1 MLENYIKITFRNILK
16 NKVYSLINISGLAI
30 GITCCLLTI
39 LYIQD
44 ERSYDKHHPEAYSIY
59 RVATILKMG
68 GDPSRMATSPG
79 PLAFTLKQEYPE
91 IEQVTR
97 LVSPPDQQKQVVVYD
112 NNSYFETN
120 GYLADSTFFSIFSY
134 HFSQGNPNLV
144 LREPNTV
151 VLSEPMAKQIFGSEN
166 PINKILTISEQDYKV
181 TGVFSQPVTKSHIN
195 ARYFISIYSKGLGE
209 YINSTRDFVGGNF
222 IYTYLKLRP
231 DAQSKALEAK
241 FPAFLEKYAGEKM
254 KAAGVSKSHF
264 LQSVPDLHLYS
275 SLEHESGANGGIVY
289 IYILSSIAG
298 FILLIA
304 CINFMNLST
313 ARSGKRAKE
322 VGMRKILGAYRS
334 TLIRQFL
341 GESLIMSGL
350 AILVAC
356 VLTLISLP
364 LFNELTSKQ
373 LSVANDLRFSTLA
386 AIIGITL
393 FTGLL
398 AGSYPAFYLSGFQ
411 PIKVLKGLMV
421 NHFAANF
428 LRKGLVVFQFVV
440 SVCLIVG
447 TITILSQLAFI
458 QNKNLGFSKE
468 QRIVIP
474 LRTKQT
480 QQVYGRFHNDISSDA
495 GIVSVAGTSSY
506 PGNFYAYD
514 NNFIPEGKREDEAT
528 NCKINVVEPGLI
540 ETMGYQVIAGRSFDK
555 TRYAADKYK
564 SIMLN
569 EAAVRQ
575 MGWQPAEAIGKR
587 LRSSGWAGK
596 EWNME
601 VTGIVRDFNYESLYE
616 QIRPMAFMVE
626 EPEWFGYVVI
636 QAKTDNWQSLL
647 GRLENSWKKFNQ
659 TVPFEYNF
667 LQDQLNLQ
675 YEADKRLSK
684 TIAYLTAIAIFISCL
699 GLYGLAAFTAEQ
711 RTKEIGVR
719 KVLGASVS
727 NITLLLSKDFL
738 KLVVLGILIASPLAW
753 YGVHTWL
760 QDFEY
765 RIDVNF
771 TIFIAA
777 GLAAILVALLTVSFQ
792 SIKAALANPIKS
804 LRNE

>member
-1 MLENYIKITFRNILK
+1 MLENYLKITFRNIFK

-59 RVATILKMG
+59 RVATVLKMG

-97 LVSPPDQQKQVVVYD
+97 LVGSPDQQKQVVVY
-112 NNSYFETN
+112 NNNTYFETD
-120 GYLADSTFFSIFSY
+120 GYLADSTFFSIFAY
-134 HFSQGNPNLV
+134 TFLQGKANSALQ
-144 LREPNTV
+144 EPNTV
-151 VLSEPMAKQIFGSEN
+151 VLSETMAQQMFGSEN
-166 PINKILTISEQDYKV
+166 PLHKIITINEQDYKV
-181 TGVFSQPVTKSHIN
+181 TGVFAQPETKSHIN
-195 ARYFISIYSKGLGE
+195 ARYFTSIYSSGLGE
-209 YINSTRDFVGGNF
+209 YINATRDFVGGNF

-231 DAQSKALEAK
+231 DASSKALEAK

-289 IYILSSIAG
+289 IYILSSIAA
-298 FILLIA
+298 FVLLIA

-334 TLIRQFL
+334 TLIKQFL
-341 GESLIMSGL
+341 GESLILSCF
-350 AILVAC
+350 AIVIAC
-356 VLTLISLP
+356 GLTLLCLP
-364 LFNELTSKQ
+364 VFNQLTSKE
-373 LSVANDLRFSTLA
+373 LSIASDLHFSTIA

-447 TITILSQLAFI
+447 TITMLSQLEFI

-468 QRIVIP
+468 QRIIIP
-474 LRTKQT
+474 LRTKQARE
-480 QQVYGRFHNDISSDA
+480 VYGRFRNEISSDA
-495 GIVSVAGTSSY
+495 GVVSVAATSSY
-506 PGNFYAYD
+506 PGKFYAYD

-528 NCKINVVEPGLI
+528 NCKINVVEPGLV
-540 ETMGYQVIAGRSFDK
+540 ETMGYQVIAGRSFSK
-555 TRYAADKYK
+555 ARYAADKYK
-564 SIMLN
+564 SVMIN
-569 EAAVRQ
+569 EAAARQ
-575 MGWQPAEAIGKR
+575 MGWQPSEAIGKH
-587 LRSSGWAGK
+587 LKSGWDGK
-596 EWNME
+596 DWNME
-601 VTGIVRDFNYESLYE
+601 VTGVIKDFNYESLYE
-616 QIRPMAFMVE
+616 PIRPMAFMLE
-626 EPEWFGYVVI
+626 EPGWFGYAVVN
-636 QAKTDNWQSLL
+636 AKTENWQNLL
-647 GRLENSWKKFNQ
+647 ASVEQSWKKHNQ
-659 TVPFEYNF
+659 SLPFEYAF
-667 LQDQLNLQ
+667 LQDQLNQQ
-675 YEADKRLSK
+675 YEADNRFFT
-684 TIAYLTAIAIFISCL
+684 TITYLTAIAIFISCL
-699 GLYGLAAFTAEQ
+699 GLYGLATFTAEQ

-719 KVLGASVS
+719 KVLGASVG

-738 KLVVLGILIASPLAW
+738 KLVILGILIASPLAW
-753 YGVHTWL
+753 VGVNTWL

-765 RIDVNF
+765 RVDVNITLF
-771 TIFIAA
+771 MMA
-777 GLAAILVALLTVSFQ
+777 GLAAILVALFTISFQ

>member
-1 MLENYIKITFRNILK
+1 MLENYFKITLRNILK
-16 NKVYSLINISGLAI
+16 NKVYSLINISGLSL

-44 ERSYDKHHPEAYSIY
+44 ERSYDKHHPDAYSLY
-59 RVATILKMG
+59 RVATKMKSG
-68 GDPSRMATSPG
+68 GNEFQMATTPG

-91 IEQVTR
+91 IDQVTR
-97 LVSPPDQQKQVVVYD
+97 LVSVPGQQQQIITY
-112 NNSYFETN
+112 NHNTYFETN
-120 GYLADSTFFSIFSY
+120 GFLADSTFFSLFAY
-134 HFSQGNPNLV
+134 DFSQGNPVIALQ
-144 LREPNTV
+144 EPNTV
-151 VLSEPMAKQIFGSEN
+151 VISEPMAKRIFGNEN
-166 PINKILTISEQDYKV
+166 PLNKILTISEQDYKV
-181 TGVFSQPVTKSHIN
+181 TGVFTQPDSKSHIN
-195 ARYFISIYSKGLGE
+195 ARFFVSIYSKGLGD
-209 YINSTRDFVGGNF
+209 YINTSRDFVGNNF

-254 KAAGVSKSHF
+254 KTAGVSKSHF
-264 LQSVPDLHLYS
+264 LQLVPDLHLYS
-275 SLEHESGANGGIVY
+275 ALDHEPGATGGIIY

-334 TLIRQFL
+334 TLIKQFL
-341 GESLIMSGL
+341 GESLIMSLL
-350 AILVAC
+350 AIIVAFG
-356 VLTLISLP
+356 LIALLLP
-364 LFNELTSKQ
+364 IFNELTSKE
-373 LSVANDLRFSTLA
+373 LSLAKDLQVSTIA
-386 AIIGITL
+386 AIVGITL

-398 AGSYPAFYLSGFQ
+398 AGSYPAFYLSAFQ

-447 TITILSQLAFI
+447 TITILSQLEFI

-474 LRTKQT
+474 LRNKQAHE
-480 QQVYGRFHNDISSDA
+480 VYGRFRNEISSDA

-506 PGNFYAYD
+506 PGKFYTYD
-514 NNFIPEGKREDEAT
+514 SNFIPEGKREDEAT
-528 NCKINVVEPGLI
+528 SCKINLVEPGLV
-540 ETMGYQVIAGRSFDK
+540 ETMGYQVIAGRSF
-555 TRYAADKYK
+555 TQNRYAADKDK
-564 SIMLN
+564 SVLLN

-575 MGWQPAEAIGKR
+575 MGWQPEEAIGKR
-587 LRSSGWAGK
+587 IRGNWGGK
-596 EWNME
+596 DWNLE
-601 VTGIVRDFNYESLYE
+601 VTGVLKDFNYESLYQ
-616 QIRPMAFMVE
+616 QIRPIIFITD
-626 EPEWFGYVVI
+626 EPEWFSYVII
-636 QAKTDNWQSLL
+636 QAKTDNWSTLL
-647 GRLENSWKKFNQ
+647 SRVENSWKKFNH
-659 TVPFEYNF
+659 TLPFEYAF
-667 LQDQLNLQ
+667 LQDQLNEQ
-675 YEADKRLSK
+675 YEADNRLFK
-684 TIAYLTAIAIFISCL
+684 TIAYLTGIAIFISCL

-738 KLVVLGILIASPLAW
+738 KLVLVGILIASPLAW
-753 YGVHTWL
+753 YGVNSWL
-760 QDFEY
+760 QNFEY
-765 RIDVNF
+765 RIDVNL

-777 GLAAILVALLTVSFQ
+777 GIAAILVALFTISFQ
-792 SIKAALANPIKS
+792 SIKAALANPIKT